1 MKATYRQMTLRTRI
15 TVSFVLL
22 MVAIMGFVVAA
33 EQLDYDE
40 LRAYVISRS
49 LHEEMDRL
57 QADLAEG
64 TSPALSEGSEL

>member
-1 MKATYRQMTLRTRI
+1 MTTIYRQMTLRTRI

-22 MVAIMGFVVAA
+22 MVAVMGFVVAA

-49 LHEEMDRL
+49 LHDEMDRL

-64 TSPALSEGSEL
+64 IPPALSPGSEL